1 MRAVPD
7 ARRLL
12 RPLHGELVALLR
24 ALVRTDSVA
33 VPPGGN
39 ETAAQRVLES
49 YLKRRRVPVETYD
62 TGFLERSRHPLA
74 RRDRRYRGRRN
85 LVSRTPGAGGGR
97 SLLLS
102 GHVDT
107 VPPGRAPWKHGGPFS
122 AAVRGG
128 RLYGRGS
135 WDMKG
140 GLVAQFAV
148 AAALARGGVRLRGD
162 LVCESIVDEE
172 FGGGGGTL
180 AGRLRGDTADAC
192 AVAEGTNYEVIRA
205 TRGGA
210 VFDVVCEAGDPMGYF
225 SREEVVSPAVAM
237 GRVLGWVDGWVA
249 RRKRVERSGG
259 PYADFPDPAP
269 VQVLAVEA
277 NTFDRDVPWS
287 VPMLARARLYFQFLP
302 GEDVERVLREVESS
316 LHEFAQADAFFR
328 RWPLRFERV
337 LDPPLHGHEAEAG
350 HPWTAC
356 LYGAARGVV
365 GDAARVG
372 ASQWPCDAFIH
383 QRFGMPT
390 LLFGPKGAGSHNANE
405 YVELPSVLRTAEVY
419 LAAALEWCA

>member
-1 MRAVPD
+1 VSAVRD

-12 RPLHGELVALLR
+12 RPFHGELVSLLR

-33 VPPGGN
+33 VPPDGN
-39 ETAAQRVLES
+39 ETAAQRVLEAW
-49 YLKRRRVPVETYD
+49 LKRKRVPVETYD
-62 TGFLERSRHPLA
+62 TAFLERSKHELA
-74 RRDRRYRGRRN
+74 RKDRRYRGRRN
-85 LVSRTPGAGGGR
+85 LVSRTTGTGGGR

-102 GHVDT
+102 GHIDT
-107 VPPGRAPWKHGGPFS
+107 VPPGRVPWKHGSPFS
-122 AAVRGG
+122 GAVSGG

-148 AAALARGGVRLRGD
+148 AAALERAGARLRGD

-180 AGRLRGDTADAC
+180 AGRLRGDQADAC

-210 VFDVVCEAGDPMGYF
+210 VFDVICEAGDPMGYF
-225 SREEVVSPAVAM
+225 SREEVVSPAVPI
-237 GRVLGWVDGWVA
+237 GRVLGWIDAWAA
-249 RRKRVERSGG
+249 RRKRVERSHG

-277 NTFDRDVPWS
+277 NTFDREVPWS
-287 VPMLARARLYFQFLP
+287 VPILARVRAYFQFLP
-302 GEDVERVLREVESS
+302 GEDVEAVLRAVEAS
-316 LHEFAQADAFFR
+316 LADFSGSDAFFR
-328 RWPLRFERV
+328 RWPLRFARV
-337 LDPPLHGHEAEAG
+337 LDPPLHGHEQPAD
-350 HPWTAC
+350 HPWTVC
-356 LYGAARGVV
+356 LLGAARGIV
-365 GDAARVG
+365 GEPAKVA

-405 YVELPSVLRTAEVY
+405 YVELRSVLRTAETY

>member
-1 MRAVPD
+1 MSAVRD

-12 RPLHGELVALLR
+12 RPFHGELVSLLR

-33 VPPGGN
+33 VPPDGN
-39 ETAAQRVLES
+39 ETAAQRVLEAW
-49 YLKRRRVPVETYD
+49 LKRKRVPVETYD
-62 TGFLERSRHPLA
+62 TAFLERSKHPLA
-74 RRDRRYRGRRN
+74 RKDRRYRGRRN
-85 LVSRTPGAGGGR
+85 LVSRTPGTGGGR

-107 VPPGRAPWKHGGPFS
+107 VPPGRTPWKHGGPFS
-122 AAVRGG
+122 GAVSGG
-128 RLYGRGS
+128 KLYGRGS

-148 AAALARGGVRLRGD
+148 AAALKRAGVRLRGD

-180 AGRLRGDTADAC
+180 AGRLRGDQADAC

-205 TRGGA
+205 TRGGC
-210 VFDVVCEAGDPMGYF
+210 VFDVICEAGDPMGYF
-225 SREEVVSPAVAM
+225 SREEVVSPAVPM

-249 RRKRVERSGG
+249 RRKRVERSAG

-277 NTFDRDVPWS
+277 NTFDREVPWS
-287 VPMLARARLYFQFLP
+287 VPMLGRIRAYFQFLP
-302 GEDVERVLREVESS
+302 GEDVEAVLREVEAS
-316 LHEFAQADAFFR
+316 LHDFAQADAFFR
-328 RWPLRFERV
+328 RHPVRFERV
-337 LDPPLHGHEAEAG
+337 LDPPLHGHEQPAD

-356 LYGAARGVV
+356 LLGAAQGIV
-365 GDAARVG
+365 GPQARVA
-372 ASQWPCDAFIH
+372 ASQCPCDAFIH

-405 YVELPSVLRTAEVY
+405 YVELRSVLRTAETY

>member
-1 MRAVPD
+1 MSAARD

-12 RPLHGELVALLR
+12 RPLQGELVALAR
-24 ALVRTDSVA
+24 SLVRTDSVA
-33 VPPGGN
+33 VPPNGN
-39 ETAAQRVLES
+39 ETAAQRVLQA
-49 YLKRRRVPVETYD
+49 YLKRKRVPVETYD

-85 LVSRTPGAGGGR
+85 LVSRTPGTGGGR

-102 GHVDT
+102 GHIDT
-107 VPPGRAPWKHGGPFS
+107 VPPGRTPWKHGGPFS
-122 AAVRGG
+122 GAVRGG

-135 WDMKG
+135 WDMKS
-140 GLVAQFAV
+140 GLVAQFGV
-148 AAALARGGVRLRGD
+148 AAALTRAGVRLRGD

-180 AGRLRGDTADAC
+180 AGRLRGDQADAC

-210 VFDVVCEAGDPMGYF
+210 VFDVICVAGDPMGYF
-225 SREEVVSPAVAM
+225 SREEVVSPAVPM
-237 GRVLGWVDGWVA
+237 GRVLGWVDSWVA
-249 RRKRVERSGG
+249 RRRGVERGG
-259 PYADFPDPAP
+259 AYADFPDPAP

-277 NTFDRDVPWS
+277 NTFDREVPWS
-287 VPMLARARLYFQFLP
+287 VPLLARVRVYFQFLP
-302 GEDVERVLREVESS
+302 GEDVEAVLREVEGS
-316 LHEFAQADAFFR
+316 LHDFSRQDAFFR
-328 RWPLRFERV
+328 RYPLRFERV
-337 LDPPLHGHEAEAG
+337 LDPPLHGHEQPAE

-356 LYGAARGVV
+356 LLGAARAVV
-365 GDAARVG
+365 GERARLA

-390 LLFGPKGAGSHNANE
+390 LLFGPRGAGSHNANE

-419 LAAALEWCA
+419 LAAALEWCG

>member
-1 MRAVPD
+1 MRAIRD
-7 ARRLL
+7 ARKLL
-12 RPLHGELVALLR
+12 RPFHGELVSLLR

-33 VPPGGN
+33 VPPDGN
-39 ETAAQRVLES
+39 ETAAQRVLEAW
-49 YLKRRRVPVETYD
+49 LKRKRVPVETYD
-62 TGFLERSRHPLA
+62 TGFLERSKHELA
-74 RRDRRYRGRRN
+74 RKDRNYRGRRN

-102 GHVDT
+102 GHIDT
-107 VPPGRAPWKHGGPFS
+107 VPPGRAPWKHGGAF
-122 AAVRGG
+122 AGAVSGG

-148 AAALARGGVRLRGD
+148 AAALRRGAVRLRGD

-180 AGRLRGDTADAC
+180 AGRLRGDQADAC

-210 VFDVVCEAGDPMGYF
+210 VFDVICEAGDPMGYF
-225 SREEVVSPAVAM
+225 SREEVVSPAVPI
-237 GRVLGWVDGWVA
+237 GRVLAWIDSWAA
-249 RRKRVERSGG
+249 RRKRVERSHG

-277 NTFDRDVPWS
+277 NTFDREVPWS
-287 VPMLARARLYFQFLP
+287 VPMLARVRAYFQFLP
-302 GEDVERVLREVESS
+302 GEDVEAVLRAVESS
-316 LHEFAQADAFFR
+316 LADFGASDAFFR
-328 RWPLRFERV
+328 RYPLRFERV
-337 LDPPLHGHEAEAG
+337 LDPPLHGHEQPAD
-350 HPWTAC
+350 HPWSAC
-356 LYGAARGVV
+356 LLGAARGVV
-365 GDAARVG
+365 GDAARLT

-390 LLFGPKGAGSHNANE
+390 LLFGPRGAGSHNANE
-405 YVELPSVLRTAEVY
+405 YVEVRSVLRTAETY